1 MIRLNIMGFKGGS
14 GKSTIAYY
22 LALYLSDHYNVALV
36 DKTYSG
42 TISKIFNIN
51 NDIFSFLK
59 GKNQPFYMIKGNLRV
74 INMSFPIDHSI
85 ENINFDSFKYLYSK
99 VFENT
104 DITIVDTSSL
114 PHDFVTELELKAFME
129 SFRNFTLNSILVL
142 SNDELPLKK
151 YLNYTALLNELA
163 KHYAEDI
170 LGFVLPKDTEFIR
183 IWAIVINKVLKD
195 QETKI
200 SALLG
205 NDEILIKP
213 ARFIIPF
220 YPSLIR
226 RHFKDVNP
234 PDEILKLATYI
245 NDLIREPK
253 SIL

>member
-1 MIRLNIMGFKGGS
+1 
-14 GKSTIAYY
+14 
-22 LALYLSDHYNVALV
+22 
-36 DKTYSG
+36 
-42 TISKIFNIN
+42 
-51 NDIFSFLK
+51 
-59 GKNQPFYMIKGNLRV
+59 
-74 INMSFPIDHSI
+74 
-85 ENINFDSFKYLYSK
+85 
-99 VFENT
+99 
-104 DITIVDTSSL
+104 
-114 PHDFVTELELKAFME
+114 
-129 SFRNFTLNSILVL
+129 
-142 SNDELPLKK
+142 
-151 YLNYTALLNELA
+151 
-163 KHYAEDI
+163 
-170 LGFVLPKDTEFIR
+170 
-183 IWAIVINKVLKD
+183 LKD